1 MDKTSRVDT
10 NKRRNSQD
18 YLRRMEGI
26 EMFQKVKEVLMSIK
40 QKAVELWED
49 KLSIRARQERTE
61 AALAKIQKQNEW
73 FAEVSKTEDMTSV
86 FAKTAIEL
94 GWMPMLDKKQDMVDD
109 IKKLIVPELV
119 APKLERAVL

>member
-1 MDKTSRVDT
+1 
-10 NKRRNSQD
+10 
-18 YLRRMEGI
+18 MEGI

>member
-1 MDKTSRVDT
+1 
-10 NKRRNSQD
+10 
-18 YLRRMEGI
+18 
-26 EMFQKVKEVLMSIK
+26 MFQKVKEVFMSIK
-40 QKAVELWED
+40 QKAAQLWED

-86 FAKTAIEL
+86 FAKTAVEL
-94 GWMPMLDKKQDMVDD
+94 GWMPMLDKKQDLANSVH
-109 IKKLIVPELV
+109 KLIIPELI